1 MAEERLHKVMAA
13 AGFGSRRACEQMI
26 IEGRVQVDG
35 RTVSEVG
42 VKVDPA
48 LCSILVDG
56 KMLTVP
62 TRHIYIK
69 LNKPRGVISD
79 IGGDTGSHRSVAS
92 LLPEEMRRVFP
103 VGRLDLNSEGLILLT
118 DDGELAHHLT
128 HPSFEHPKTYYVLVD
143 EQPSVSEL
151 ESLRTGVPL
160 PEGRSAPARV
170 RTVEGLPVELTL
182 AKGPTKGVWLEITLR
197 EGKKRQ
203 IRHMLAAVN
212 HPVLRLVRFGIG
224 PLTLGRVKPGE
235 WTKLGG
241 REAAQLRAFAGLA
254 PNLEVDDEQEAE
266 PQRDRRDRTGA
277 RPAGAGAAR
286 GTTRSG
292 RPYTPRPG
300 SSGGERS
307 GSSRPY
313 TPRSGSS
320 SAGERSGSSRPY
332 TPRSGSSSG
341 GERSGSS
348 RPYTPRSGSSSGSE
362 RSGSSRPYTPRPGSS
377 SGSER
382 SGSSRPYTP
391 RSGSSSGS
399 ERSGSSRPYTPR
411 SGSSSGSERS
421 GSSRPYTPRSDSG
434 SGGERSGSSR
444 PYTPRSDS
452 SSGGERSGSSRPY
465 TPRSGSSSGSER
477 SGSSR
482 PYTPRSGSSSGRP
495 SSSRPA
501 AGRPGGSS
509 RPYTPRPGGSKPSGG
524 KPTGSRPSRKP
535 DSPRSSHAEDDE

>member
-26 IEGRVQVDG
+26 IEGHVQVDG
-35 RTVSEVG
+35 RTVTEVG

-48 LCSILVDG
+48 NVTILVDG
-56 KMLTVP
+56 QTLSMP

-69 LNKPRGVISD
+69 LNKPRGIISD
-79 IGGDTGSHRSVAS
+79 IGGDTGSHQSVAA

-143 EQPSVSEL
+143 EQPSMTTL
-151 ESLRTGVPL
+151 ETLRTGVPL

-170 RTVEGLPVELTL
+170 RTVDGLPAELVL
-182 AKGPTKGVWLEITLR
+182 GKGPTKGVWLEITLR

-224 PLTLGRVKPGE
+224 PLTMGRVKPGE

-241 REAAQLRAFAGLA
+241 REAAQLRTFAGLA
-254 PNLEVDDEQEAE
+254 PNLDMEDEAEAE
-266 PQRDRRDRTGA
+266 PQRDRRDSRDSRDSRGGRA
-277 RPAGAGAAR
+277 AGAAAGAAAAR
-286 GTTRSG
+286 GASRSTRPYPSRGGERSG
-292 RPYTPRPG
+292 SGSSRPYTPRSGSGSG
-300 SSGGERS
+300 SSGERSGS

-320 SAGERSGSSRPY
+320 A
-332 TPRSGSSSG
+332 G

-348 RPYTPRSGSSSGSE
+348 RPYTPRSGSSSGSSE
-362 RSGSSRPYTPRPGSS
+362 RPGSGRPYTPRDGSGSGSSDRTGSSRPYTPRSGSS
-377 SGSER
+377 SGGGERSGSSSGRPYTPRSGSSSGGERSGSSSGRPYTPRSGSSSGSSER

-391 RSGSSSGS
+391 RSGS
-399 ERSGSSRPYTPR
+399 RQRR
-411 SGSSSGSERS
+411 
-421 GSSRPYTPRSDSG
+421 
-434 SGGERSGSSR
+434 
-444 PYTPRSDS
+444 
-452 SSGGERSGSSRPY
+452 
-465 TPRSGSSSGSER
+465 
-477 SGSSR
+477 
-482 PYTPRSGSSSGRP
+482 
-495 SSSRPA
+495 
-501 AGRPGGSS
+501 
-509 RPYTPRPGGSKPSGG
+509 
-524 KPTGSRPSRKP
+524 
-535 DSPRSSHAEDDE
+535 